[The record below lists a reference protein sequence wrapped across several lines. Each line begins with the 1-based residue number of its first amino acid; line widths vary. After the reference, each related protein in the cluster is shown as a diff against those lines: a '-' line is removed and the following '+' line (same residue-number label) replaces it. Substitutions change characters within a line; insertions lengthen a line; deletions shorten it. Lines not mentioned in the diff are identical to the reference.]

1 MKPRPV
7 PGYDGAMVLV
17 PVTPANVE
25 AYIAFLLAES
35 DADGREYMATVDL
48 RGVLLGRGRDRFHLQ
63 GGVPAASLT
72 VGRTPHHDGG
82 VVISVGILPRGG
94 RAEALLACLT
104 EFLAGEEKTGPV
116 TRRYQLAEPPDLKLP
131 EAELA
136 ALGFVRK
143 PGRCRY
149 VRDPGPPRQGEFPGA
164 DNALAAGYAITE
176 LTPAMAASDPAL
188 FARLTDLHNRA
199 FARHPGFAPRDEATM
214 RSRLTAPVG
223 GAILAMKD
231 GAVTGY
237 LHYTPMSR
245 EVLVGEYASA
255 RRHWGTGSV
264 DLMCRHVTQLV
275 ADRWGLPIVGYVD
288 ATNAPSRAASERAGL
303 RHAADYPVWEYAV
316 EAGQPIA

>member
-1 MKPRPV
+1 
-7 PGYDGAMVLV
+7 MVLV
-17 PVTPANVE
+17 PVTAGNVD
-25 AYIAFLLAES
+25 AYIAFLFEES

-48 RGVLLGRGRDRFHLQ
+48 RGVLLKRGRDRFHLQ

-72 VGRTPHHDGG
+72 VGRTPRADGG

-94 RAEALLACLT
+94 RAEALLACLA
-104 EFLAGEEKTGPV
+104 EFLAGEEKTGPAR
-116 TRRYQLAEPPDLKLP
+116 RRYQLAGPPDLAPP

-143 PGRCRY
+143 PGRVKY
-149 VRDPGPPRQGEFPGA
+149 VRDPGPPREGEFPGA
-164 DNALAAGYAITE
+164 EKALAAGYAIHP
-176 LTPAMAASDPAL
+176 LTPAMAAAEPAL
-188 FARLTDLHNRA
+188 FATLADLYNRA
-199 FARHPGFAPRDEATM
+199 FARHPGFALRDEAEM

-223 GAILAMKD
+223 GAILAIKD
-231 GAVTGY
+231 GAITGY

-245 EVLVGEYASA
+245 EVLVGEYASL

-275 ADRWGLPIVGYVD
+275 AERWGLPIVGYVD